1 MKKGLYISLVVSSL
15 ITFAQ
20 ADSIE
25 RFGGSWMG
33 MSEAQEHVGMME
45 HSQKGQFSS
54 SSASQSSQKP
64 PHPGLAH
71 EDEDMEDEA
80 KDLYEQ
86 STSSAMVQGDEDKG
100 EKEHNSIHETKVDDY
115 MSSFSFS
122 SSNAAHED
130 EDMEDKAKGLYEHA
144 KSNAMAHYNEEKED
158 AKEHQENWG
167 QNFSHESENDENMS
181 MHKGF
186 NLVELVKEAKA
197 DEDQWPNEV
206 SNMMHEVRKAIK
218 FYKKENLFKEFN
230 ITNISELAKPQMVQ
244 KIQERI
250 EEARQQREEEIS
262 QKLLQRKKA
271 KVAGEFVHYGEGQY
285 DWVFVT
291 KSGNVWKLDGVDEN
305 GSFAYKRAEGVKA
318 TFDEDGKIVFDI
330 SIAQNGEITQQ
341 LSNKEFSGFVYAKYN
356 DEEENGFDWIVVV
369 DGKAYKLEGYDEESK
384 SFIYT
389 PVSKVNAKEQGDE
402 VIILPGTNG

>member
-33 MSEAQEHVGMME
+33 MSEAQEHAGMME
-45 HSQKGQFSS
+45 HSQKGQYSFANES
-54 SSASQSSQKP
+54 SQSSSNTDA
-64 PHPGLAH
+64 AH

-80 KDLYEQ
+80 KNLYEQ
-86 STSSAMVQGDEDKG
+86 STSSAMVHGDEDKG
-100 EKEHNSIHETKVDDY
+100 EKEHNSIHETEVNDN
-115 MSSFSFS
+115 MSLFS
-122 SSNAAHED
+122 SSSSDAAHED
-130 EDMEDKAKGLYEHA
+130 DDMENEAKGLYEHA

-158 AKEHQENWG
+158 AKEHQEKWG
-167 QNFSHESENDENMS
+167 QKFSHEAENGENMS

-230 ITNISELAKPQMVQ
+230 ITNISELAKPEMVE

-271 KVAGEFVHYGEGQY
+271 KVAGKFVHYGEGQY

-291 KSGNVWKLDGVDEN
+291 KSGDVWKLNGVN
-305 GSFAYKRAEGVKA
+305 KNSSFAYQHVEGVKA
-318 TFDEDGKIVFDI
+318 SFDEDGKIVFDT
-330 SIAQNGEITQQ
+330 STAQNGEIAQQ
-341 LSNKEFSGFVYAKYN
+341 LSRKEFSGFVYAKYN

-369 DGKAYKLEGYDEESK
+369 NGKAYKLEGYDEESK